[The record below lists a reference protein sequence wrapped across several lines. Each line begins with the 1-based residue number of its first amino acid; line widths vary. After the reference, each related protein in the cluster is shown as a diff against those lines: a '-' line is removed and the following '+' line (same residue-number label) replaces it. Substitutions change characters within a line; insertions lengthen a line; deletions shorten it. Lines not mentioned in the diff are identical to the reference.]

1 MSPIYLIRHGLTWAN
16 EQHLYCGSSDLPL
29 SPAGE
34 AELRKLHYELPPARF
49 LTSGMKRTEQTLSL
63 LFGQVPHQQEPAFR
77 EIDFGRFELRSYEEL
92 KDDPEY
98 QAWITGDNRRNVPPG
113 GESGQQMEARVLS
126 ALQRLE
132 AEDIPTVLIAHGGV
146 IACIMEAL
154 FPEEKKNRY
163 QWQPKPGHGYA
174 VYGGHYQEIPPCYS
188 PTRE

>member
-16 EQHLYCGSSDLPL
+16 EEHLYCGSSDLPL

-49 LTSGMKRTEQTLSL
+49 LTSGMKRTEETLSL

-113 GESGQQMEARVLS
+113 GESGQQMEVRVLS
-126 ALQRLE
+126 ALQKLE
-132 AEDIPTVLIAHGGV
+132 AEDIPTVLITHGGV

-174 VYGGHYQEIPPCYS
+174 VFDGKYEEIPSCYS